1 MKYAVIGGA
10 NSGLASASIKE
21 LVNNGFVVFAGDKSI
36 KEIYIEGN
44 IHYLPLDITNN
55 DSLQNMFNYVS
66 SITDH
71 VDIVSSFAGIVTLG
85 SFVEKDLDAMSKIID
100 VNLIGTYKL
109 NNIFFTLIE
118 KCKGRF
124 INISSEYGLIDAMP
138 FHGFY
143 PLSKHALEVY
153 NDSLRRE
160 LSSLG
165 IKVVIIRPG
174 AFKTSMQG
182 GIIDQFENLVT
193 ETTHFKKTLLKM
205 KSLMVGELKKAKDPK
220 KFARV
225 YLKACLK
232 KRPRKRYNVCNSFL
246 MKLYNIC
253 PSFIQDW
260 FFKKVF

>member
-10 NSGLASASIKE
+10 NSGLAQASIKE
-21 LVNNGFVVFAGDKSI
+21 LIKNDFTVFAGDISI
-36 KEIYIEGN
+36 KEAYQDGN
-44 IHYLPLDITNN
+44 IHYLPLDITKNE
-55 DSLQNMFNYVS
+55 SLKEMLDCVLK
-66 SITDH
+66 ITDH
-71 VDIVSSFAGIVTLG
+71 IDIVSSFAGIVTLG

-109 NNIFFTLIE
+109 NNIFFPLIE
-118 KCKGRF
+118 KGKGRY
-124 INISSEYGLIDAMP
+124 INISSEYGVIDAMP
-138 FHGFY
+138 IHGFY
-143 PLSKHALEVY
+143 PVSKHALETY

-160 LSSLG
+160 LSALG
-165 IKVVIIRPG
+165 IKVIAIRPG
-174 AFKTSMQG
+174 AFKTSMQQ
-182 GIIDQFENLVT
+182 GITTQFNQLVE
-193 ETTHFKKTLLKM
+193 ETTHFKRILIKM
-205 KSLMVGELKKAKDPK
+205 KSLMIKELNKAKDPK

-232 KRPRKRYNVCNSFL
+232 KKPRKKYNVCNSFL